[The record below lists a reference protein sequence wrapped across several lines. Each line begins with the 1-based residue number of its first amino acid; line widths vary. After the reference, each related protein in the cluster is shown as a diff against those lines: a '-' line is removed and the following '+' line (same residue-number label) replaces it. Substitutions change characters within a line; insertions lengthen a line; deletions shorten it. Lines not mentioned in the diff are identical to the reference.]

1 MSIYLVPACDR
12 PEEIRGLF
20 EAYTAMLM
28 EEEPLPVPPALR
40 GGAAPSG
47 GQVRR
52 AGGAAVHGLL

>member
-28 EEEPLPVPPALR
+28 EEEQI
-40 GGAAPSG
+40 G
-47 GQVRR
+47 R
-52 AGGAAVHGLL
+52 AHV